1 MTDVRLLA
9 LSLTLA
15 LGASLGCSTQPAA
28 TTAAEL
34 QAPTS
39 SATASSVPATKGV
52 RTVTG
57 TVVET
62 VDAKNYTYVHVN
74 TGSEDLWAAS
84 GQFRVAVGDRVM
96 VPLEMPMENFH
107 SEALNRDFPLIYFAS
122 SITKEG
128 QTPPPMA
135 PFPGHPP
142 MGGQAAR
149 PDAQGVTEPIS
160 PAPGGTRI
168 ADVWA
173 NRASL
178 AGKTVI
184 VRGKVVKFNGGILG
198 RNWFHLQDGTGTEK
212 DGTNDI
218 TVTSAADTKVG
229 DIVTV
234 TGTLV
239 LDKDFGAG
247 YAYAVIIEDAKFL
260 PAR

>member
-1 MTDVRLLA
+1 VTDVRLLA

-15 LGASLGCSTQPAA
+15 LGASLGCSTQPAT

-39 SATASSVPATKGV
+39 SATASSVPATTGV

-84 GQFRVAVGDRVM
+84 GQFRVAVGDRVV

-107 SEALNRDFPLIYFAS
+107 SEALSRDFPLIYFAS

-149 PDAQGVTEPIS
+149 PDAPGVSEPIS

-184 VRGKVVKFNGGILG
+184 VRGKVVKFNGGIMG
-198 RNWFHLQDGTGTEK
+198 RNWVHIQDGSGKADAGTH
-212 DGTNDI
+212 DLTI
-218 TVTSAADTKVG
+218 TTDAVVAVG
-229 DIVTV
+229 DVITA
-234 TGTLV
+234 TGTLAV
-239 LDKDFGAG
+239 DKDFGAG
-247 YAYAVIIEDAKFL
+247 YTYPVIVEGASIKAQ
-260 PAR
+260 

>member
-1 MTDVRLLA
+1 VTDVRLLA

-128 QTPPPMA
+128 QTPSPMA

-184 VRGKVVKFNGGILG
+184 VRGKVVKFNGGIMG
-198 RNWFHLQDGTGTEK
+198 RNWVHIQDGSGKADAGTH
-212 DGTNDI
+212 DLTI
-218 TVTSAADTKVG
+218 TTDSVVAVG
-229 DIVTV
+229 DVITA
-234 TGTLV
+234 TGTLAV
-239 LDKDFGAG
+239 DKDFGAG
-247 YAYAVIIEDAKFL
+247 YTYQVIVEGASIKAQ
-260 PAR
+260 

>member
-184 VRGKVVKFNGGILG
+184 VRGKVVKFNGGIMG
-198 RNWFHLQDGTGTEK
+198 RNWVHIQDGSGKADAGTH
-212 DGTNDI
+212 DLTI
-218 TVTSAADTKVG
+218 TTDSVVAVG
-229 DIVTV
+229 DVITA
-234 TGTLV
+234 TGTLAV
-239 LDKDFGAG
+239 DKDFGAG
-247 YAYAVIIEDAKFL
+247 YTYQVIVEGASIKAQ
-260 PAR
+260 

>member
-52 RTVTG
+52 PTVTG

-184 VRGKVVKFNGGILG
+184 VRGKVVKFNGGIMV
-198 RNWFHLQDGTGTEK
+198 RNWVHIQDGSGKADAGTH
-212 DGTNDI
+212 DLTI
-218 TVTSAADTKVG
+218 TTDSVVAVG
-229 DIVTV
+229 DVITA
-234 TGTLV
+234 TGTLAV
-239 LDKDFGAG
+239 DKDFGAG
-247 YAYAVIIEDAKFL
+247 YTYPVIVEGASIKAQ
-260 PAR
+260 

>member
-178 AGKTVI
+178 AGKSVI
-184 VRGKVVKFNGGILG
+184 VRGKVVKFNGGIMG
-198 RNWFHLQDGTGTEK
+198 RNWVHIQDGSGKADAGTH
-212 DGTNDI
+212 DLTI
-218 TVTSAADTKVG
+218 TTDSVVAVG
-229 DIVTV
+229 DVITA
-234 TGTLV
+234 TGTLAV
-239 LDKDFGAG
+239 DKDFGAG
-247 YAYAVIIEDAKFL
+247 YTYPVIVEGASIKAQ
-260 PAR
+260 